1 MKPAKALKASCP
13 HQQYLFF
20 PNILVDK
27 ECKRVCMKLSVY
39 VNILHGEPLL
49 VEKGKLFSPS
59 TNLFLFP
66 HYRVH
71 VTQEQMNTTIFHL
84 ILAKK

>member
-1 MKPAKALKASCP
+1 M
-13 HQQYLFF
+13 
-20 PNILVDK
+20 
-27 ECKRVCMKLSVY
+27 ELSVY

-49 VEKGKLFSPS
+49 VKKVKLFSPS

-66 HYRVH
+66 HCRVH
-71 VTQEQMNTTIFHL
+71 VAQEQMNTTIFHL